1 MKRAELALI
10 AQISATAAISLLAI
24 RAAGAGTASVAVQA
38 TAYLIGAVALWA
50 ASRMARP
57 GRGSRLIS
65 AAAILVVAVLM
76 LTTGVE
82 MQGAHRWLA
91 LGPVLIHP
99 PRCWAR
105 RCSGSWRRMQ
115 TMCGRQASPP

>member
-24 RAAGAGTASVAVQA
+24 RAAGAGTTSVAVQGA
-38 TAYLIGAVALWA
+38 AFLIGAMALWA
-50 ASRMARP
+50 ASRTGRP
-57 GRGSRLIS
+57 GRGPRLIV
-65 AAAILVVAVLM
+65 ALAILVVAVVM
-76 LTTGVE
+76 LTMGVE

-99 PRCWAR
+99 
-105 RCSGSWRRMQ
+105 
-115 TMCGRQASPP
+115 ASLLGGPLLWLVA